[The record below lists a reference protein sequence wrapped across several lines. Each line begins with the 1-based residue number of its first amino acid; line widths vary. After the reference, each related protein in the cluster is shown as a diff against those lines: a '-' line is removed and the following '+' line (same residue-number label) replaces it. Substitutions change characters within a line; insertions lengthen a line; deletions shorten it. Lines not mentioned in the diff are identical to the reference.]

1 MMGQQAASQR
11 FDLIALTEGRLQ
23 RLDPANRVEI
33 TKLLELLLSECVGL
47 MAKAKEADD
56 E

>member
-11 FDLIALTEGRLQ
+11 FELIALTEGRLR

>member
-1 MMGQQAASQR
+1 MGRQAASQR
-11 FDLIALTEGRLQ
+11 FDLIALTEGRPQ

-33 TKLLELLLSECVGL
+33 TKLLGLLLSECVGL
-47 MAKAKEADD
+47 TAKAKGADD

>member
-33 TKLLELLLSECVGL
+33 TMLLGLLLSECVGL
-47 MAKAKEADD
+47 TAKAKEADD